1 MTGRRAVSAAQEPR
15 RFSKRLFEAIS
26 LGVFLLCAP
35 SLFAAGA
42 GVPESRIPE
51 NLVGLPSGQV
61 ASDAVEIGTTRYF
74 WAYAQGFFQ
83 GYYPLSATCQDTGEH
98 AYLFTEDAYLNDLST
113 SVLADSMTLFAAT
126 TSGLYKSIDGGETWQ
141 SAIAGLP
148 DVDGEYGSFDSSN
161 YNRRAESYC
170 LFSRAEFGASFDT
183 VWVGT
188 AFGPFWST
196 SRGDTFIW
204 RAQRMT
210 KDPETN
216 TSPPTYDILG
226 HPEEITTF
234 WAATEDGV
242 YMTRNANR
250 WTSISAG
257 LPPGEGSIWP
267 SDAAYALDYENDLLF
282 VNTAKGIFYGEVRPL
297 GTSPTSNVIVSWK
310 PLGGTVDFRLDS
322 SVVFIDTTSGDTTY
336 AATEEELW
344 MLAADS
350 TSHGLAVTVGQ
361 YLTVIDTTTSVYWSA
376 FVDESPAG
384 LTFSINDDK
393 IFYWPEGTSAP
404 GYDYT
409 QLDLDHLVI
418 YDYSGNGGNG
428 LYVEFDGEAITVWSS
443 SSEGGLYSYEF
454 TPESADYYDPEDL
467 VVQNSHLDTLVHQI
481 KKKDES
487 YYFATDQGLF
497 SAADPHGEWTRLT
510 GYIYNN
516 DASDSL
522 LVDARAVAFGA
533 GDLTYVG
540 SHMGGF
546 LLSDDGVNFAHSN
559 IGLIHLNGTPEQLAM
574 FLDEFENTTPADPDK
589 GIYETCLE
597 WWGDLPDELD
607 IDGDPRITILF
618 LNIDDQYYLSTG
630 DGTYISGYFDG
641 RNEYPL
647 SFDANS
653 NQLEMIYLD
662 SDPQWINR
670 AGAAACNQMF
680 NLINWNQDPT
690 DEIWIREGLASF
702 SQHVAGYSMAD
713 GIVNVSALN
722 SLTNWGDFNRDVEHM
737 YSFLLMEYFY
747 EQLFGDEGNTHTIS
761 EIAISPYQGINGLG
775 RLIYE
780 KTTGEASSDDVD
792 YTSYFED
799 FYTDFIVAIV
809 LDNPNPSFYGG
820 KYGFSGVDTQMGA
833 ASYNWYWTA
842 TTTPPLYW
850 HLPFWSMRVI
860 QVKDNVFF
868 NAGPNNENIID
879 NLVMNGDDRNHYRF
893 YAIITDTTAPYP
905 DMPLDELNL
914 FEIPTDSVKQ
924 KGSVEFPED
933 LWLTGS
939 SDPPNYLRVLAICTS
954 DSGEFP
960 SCYVLGDD
968 FTPPENL
975 FLSVAQN
982 PIDDRYLDIYS
993 FSDERIMPDGGQL
1006 YRIEDLGLTELEGP
1020 TVDISG
1026 AFSEDT
1032 GLAMEISL
1040 DQDVFYANP
1049 SASTYTYH
1057 IAYYL
1062 EGMQFPADL
1071 EFMAYG
1077 EDISGNE
1084 KESDV
1089 LNVTVDYIE
1098 SDVGGTLVHSI
1109 SGASLNVPPLALT
1122 KDAYILLSVSSYPVG
1137 VADQTVRQVF
1147 GEVDPSHSAVGPIVS
1162 AGSPSLEL
1170 AAPVVLEVP
1179 YDPALCGDRE
1189 VGVYRLEG
1197 DTWVYVGGV
1206 ADAKSGLLT
1215 TYSWKMGQF
1224 QAFSGPLGDMQPEMP
1239 HRFELGQNYPNPFN
1253 PSTRI
1258 EFELTRA
1265 QHLVLS
1271 VYNIAGQRIGTLA
1284 DGVYDAGRHVI
1295 SWEAKNLASGVY
1307 FLRLEAEEGVLY
1319 RKMMLLK

>member
-1 MTGRRAVSAAQEPR
+1 MTENRASVSARDVR
-15 RFSKRLFEAIS
+15 RHLTGTIAILS
-26 LGVFLLCAP
+26 LGFVLLYSAAVFA
-35 SLFAAGA
+35 SGT

-51 NLVGLPSGQV
+51 NLAGLPSGKV
-61 ASDAVEIGTTRYF
+61 TVDATQIGDTRFF

-83 GYYPLSATCQDTGEH
+83 GYYPLSATCQDVGEH
-98 AYLFTEDAYLNDLST
+98 AYLFTEDAYLNDIS
-113 SVLADSMTLFAAT
+113 SSMLADSLTLFAAT
-126 TSGLYKSIDGGETWQ
+126 TSGLYKSLDGGLSWQ
-141 SAIAGLP
+141 STISGLP
-148 DVDGEYGSFDSSN
+148 DMDGTHDSFDSSN

-170 LFSRAEFGASFDT
+170 LFSRAEYGASFDT
-183 VWVGT
+183 IWVGT
-188 AFGPFWST
+188 VFGPFWST
-196 SRGDTFIW
+196 AGGDTFVW

-226 HPEEITTF
+226 HPEDELTL

-267 SDAAYALDYENDLLF
+267 AGSAYALDYDNDLLF
-282 VNTAKGIFYGEVRPL
+282 VNTAKGVFYGEVRPL

-310 PLGGTVDFRLDS
+310 PLGGTVSFSLDS
-322 SVVFIDTTSGDTTY
+322 SVVFVDTTSGDTTY
-336 AATEEELW
+336 AASEEELW
-344 MLAADS
+344 LLADEK
-350 TSHGLAVTVGQ
+350 TSHDLTISVGQ
-361 YLTVIDTTTSVYWSA
+361 YLTVVDVTQSVYWFA
-376 FVDESPAG
+376 FVDETPAG
-384 LTFSINDDK
+384 LSFSISDDK
-393 IFYWPEGTSAP
+393 IFYYSEGTSAP
-404 GYDYT
+404 SFDYT
-409 QLDLDHLVI
+409 TIDLENLMV
-418 YDYSGNGGNG
+418 YAYSQNGGDG
-428 LYVEFDGEAITVWSS
+428 LYVEVDGDGITVWSS
-443 SSEGGLYSYEF
+443 SSETGLYSYQF
-454 TPESADYYDPEDL
+454 TEDNMDYYDPENL
-467 VVQNSHLDTLVHQI
+467 TIANSHNDTLIYQI
-481 KKKDES
+481 AKRGEQ

-510 GYIYNN
+510 GYLMNN
-516 DASDSL
+516 TGTDS
-522 LVDARAVAFGA
+522 VMIDARAVAFGA

-546 LLSDDGVNFAHSN
+546 LRSEDGTTFAHSN
-559 IGLIHLNGTPEQLAM
+559 TGLLHLNGTLDQLAM

-589 GIYETCLE
+589 GIYETCTE
-597 WWGDLPDELD
+597 WWGDLPEEAD
-607 IDGDPRITILF
+607 IDDDPKVTILF

-647 SFDANS
+647 SFEANS
-653 NQLEMIYLD
+653 NQAEMFYLD
-662 SDPQWINR
+662 TDPQWINR

-680 NLINWNQDPT
+680 NLINWNQDPFE
-690 DEIWIREGLASF
+690 DIWIREGLASF
-702 SQHVAGYSMAD
+702 SQHVAGYSMAE
-713 GIVNVSALN
+713 GILQFPTLN
-722 SLTNWGDFNRDVEHM
+722 MLTNWGDFNRDEEHK
-737 YSFLLMEYFY
+737 YSFMLMEYFY
-747 EQLFGDEGNTHTIS
+747 EQLFGDDGNTHTIT
-761 EIAISPYQGINGLG
+761 EIAASPYQGINGLG
-775 RLIYE
+775 RLICE
-780 KTTGEASSDDVD
+780 KTTGETSSDDVD
-792 YTSYFED
+792 YTPYFED
-799 FYTDFIVAIV
+799 FFVDFVVAGAI
-809 LDNPNPSFYGG
+809 DNTSEDFYGG
-820 KYGFSGVDTQMGA
+820 KYGFTGLDSQMGA

-850 HLPFWSMRVI
+850 HLPFWSTRVI

-893 YAIITDTTAPYP
+893 FAIITDTTAPYP

-914 FEIPTDSVKQ
+914 FEIPVDSVKQ

-933 LWLTGS
+933 LWLTGT
-939 SDPPNYLRVLAICTS
+939 SDPPNYIRVMAICTS
-954 DSGEFP
+954 DSGDFP

-968 FTPPENL
+968 FTPPENIYL
-975 FLSVAQN
+975 TVAQN

-993 FSDERIMPDGGQL
+993 FSEERIMPDGGQL

-1020 TVDISG
+1020 TVTVSG
-1026 AFSEDT
+1026 AFSEET
-1032 GLAMEISL
+1032 GQAMDISL

-1049 SASTYTYH
+1049 AASTYSYH

-1089 LNVTVDYIE
+1089 LDVTVDFIE
-1098 SDVGGTLVHSI
+1098 SPVGGTLVHSV
-1109 SGASLNVPPLALT
+1109 SGASLNVPPFALAQ
-1122 KDAYILLSVSSYPVG
+1122 DAYVLLSVSSYPVAI
-1137 VADQTVRQVF
+1137 ADQAVKQVF
-1147 GEVDPSHSAVGPIVS
+1147 GDVDPSHYPVGPVVS

-1170 AAPVVLEVP
+1170 AAPVTIEVP
-1179 YDPALCGDRE
+1179 YDPALGGDRE

-1197 DTWVYVGGV
+1197 DNWVYVGGV
-1206 ADAKSGLLT
+1206 ADPDRGFLT

-1224 QAFSGPLGDMQPEMP
+1224 QAFSGPLNDMQPEMP
-1239 HRFELGQNYPNPFN
+1239 HRFELSQNYPNPFN
-1253 PSTRI
+1253 PSTQI

-1265 QHLVLS
+1265 QHVTLS
-1271 VYNIAGQRIGTLA
+1271 IYNITGQKVGTLA
-1284 DGVYDAGRHVI
+1284 DRVYDAGRH
-1295 SWEAKNLASGVY
+1295 SMSLKADKLASGVY
-1307 FLRLEAEEGVLY
+1307 FLRLEAEEGILY
-1319 RKMMLLK
+1319 RKMILLK